1 MLLFKRLL
9 LPWLISGIIL
19 EIWTFIKGLDSIG
32 KDMDNLSGIMEKLE
46 ASIDITI
53 KKCGEAILDRF
64 NSLPNESFIRF
75 INQFILRQQ

>member
-1 MLLFKRLL
+1 
-9 LPWLISGIIL
+9 
-19 EIWTFIKGLDSIG
+19 
-32 KDMDNLSGIMEKLE
+32 MDNLSGIMEKLE